1 MYQPSKLVQEPRYR
15 DLDELELQSIP
26 LKERCRRLQEL
37 VAEKQQRMEMEIAK
51 KNNNIYLL
59 TERVDSLVSQPG
71 PLNGGYSRPIM
82 SRLGYS
88 LDSWVNSQPRDEGRL
103 GSLTAASVK
112 TEIRTFPRLHEPQ
125 NAHQ

>member
-71 PLNGGYSRPIM
+71 PLNDGYSRPIM

-88 LDSWVNSQPRDEGRL
+88 LDSW
-103 GSLTAASVK
+103 
-112 TEIRTFPRLHEPQ
+112 
-125 NAHQ
+125 